1 MFKSLL
7 RVTLLLLIT
16 TNVIAGPG
24 HDHGDA
30 PATAASNAPRRA
42 PDGSVFLPK
51 PSQRQLAIRSIE
63 AKTTKE
69 PRTIELPGRVV
80 IDPATGGR
88 VQSTQAGR
96 LQPGPN
102 GMPQPGQKVARGA
115 VLAYVLPSVGLL
127 ESANQ
132 RAYAAEISAQLE
144 SAKKRLARLQ
154 QLEGTVPQRE
164 IDDATITLASLEVR
178 AASVG
183 NSLSAREALLAPVS
197 GVVAGVAANAIAGQV
212 VDAREVLFEITD
224 PNTITIEATAFD
236 SATAAD
242 VAGGAVAIGGKSI
255 TLKFVGASRSLREG
269 HLPLMFRASSVKNAA
284 NGKPGGQF
292 ANFGSVAIGESVK
305 VAVHSKSTLDGIAIP
320 SGALVKNP
328 SNQDIVWVVE
338 RPEHFVPR
346 VVRIAPLDGS
356 RVLVVSGLQAGERVV
371 TDGAPLVNQV
381 R

>member
-1 MFKSLL
+1 MFKLIL
-7 RVTLLLLIT
+7 RATVALLIT
-16 TNVIAGPG
+16 TGVIAGPG
-24 HDHGDA
+24 HDHGDS
-30 PATAASNAPRRA
+30 PSAAANNAPRRA

-51 PSQRQLAIRSIE
+51 PSQRQLAIRTIH
-63 AKTTKE
+63 TKITAE
-69 PRTIELPGRVV
+69 PRTVELPGRVV
-80 IDPATGGR
+80 INPATGGR
-88 VQSTQAGR
+88 VQPTQAGR

-115 VLAYVLPSVGLL
+115 VLAYVLPSVSLL

-132 RAYAAEISAQLE
+132 RANAAEISAHLE

-164 IDDATITLASLEVR
+164 IDDAKITLAGLELR

-212 VDAREVLFEITD
+212 VDAREVLYEITD
-224 PNTITIEATAFD
+224 PNTLTIEATAFD

-242 VAGGAVAIGGKSI
+242 VAGGAVAMGGKSI
-255 TLKFVGASRSLREG
+255 ALTFVGAARSLREG
-269 HLPLMFRASSVKNAA
+269 HIPLVFRASSGKNAA
-284 NGKPGGQF
+284 NGKSGGQF
-292 ANFGSVAIGESVK
+292 ADFSTVAIGESVK
-305 VAVHSKSTLDGIAIP
+305 VAVQSKTTLEGIAIP
-320 SGALVKNP
+320 SAALVKNP

-346 VVRIAPLDGS
+346 VVRFAPLDGS

-371 TDGAPLVNQV
+371 TDGAPLLNQV